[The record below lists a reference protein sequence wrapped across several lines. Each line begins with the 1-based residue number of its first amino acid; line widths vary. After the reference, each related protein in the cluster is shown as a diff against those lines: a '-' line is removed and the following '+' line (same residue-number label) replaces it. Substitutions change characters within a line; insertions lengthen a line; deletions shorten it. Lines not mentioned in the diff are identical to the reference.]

1 MDHTL
6 VIVESPTKAKTI
18 RKFLPSNYEVLAS
31 MGHVRDLPKGA
42 AEIPAAV
49 KKEKWS
55 RIGVNTTEDFEPLY
69 IVPKDKKKVVKELK
83 DALKGATQLLLATDE
98 DREGESI
105 SWHLMQ
111 ILKPK
116 IPTKRMVF
124 HEITKKAINK
134 ALDQTREI
142 DMELVQAQ
150 ETRRILD
157 RLFGY
162 ELSPLLWKKVAP
174 RLSAGRVQSV
184 SVRLLVRRERERRS
198 FKKASYW
205 GIKASLVKDNITFE
219 TKLFSLNGQRISNG
233 SDFDEQTGKLKEG
246 NKSLTIGKE
255 QVNDL
260 LKTFS
265 SEDWLVSKI
274 EKKPSTRKP
283 VPPFT
288 TSTLQQEANRKLRL
302 SARETMRCA
311 QGLYERG
318 FITYMRT
325 DSVHLSEQATR
336 AARECVSSMYGK
348 EYLSYSPRQF
358 NSTARNTQEAHEAI
372 RPAGEVF
379 KTPKETNLTGRDLSL
394 YDLIWKRTVASQMSD
409 AILDKTIVKINSNN
423 HDGIFQSEGEVI
435 KFDGFLKLYQETKDN
450 IVLDESKNNI
460 LPDFY
465 EGEEVNKIKISVT
478 QSFSK
483 APFRFSEAT
492 LVKKME
498 ELGIGRPS
506 TYAPTISTVMNRKYV
521 FKGTNDA
528 KTRQIVQ
535 YNISDEII
543 KETKTENF
551 GSNKGKLVPSEVGI
565 LVNEFLTNNFKNIVD
580 YNFTANVENEFDL
593 IANGAK
599 DWKSIINKFYEPFS
613 LVIEDVQKN
622 AKRETGERI
631 LGSDPKSGR
640 QLSVKLG
647 KYGPIAQIGKVDDEE
662 KPLFASLLPEQ
673 QISTISFED
682 AIKLFDLPVYV
693 GDHENEKVEAN
704 IGRYGPYI
712 RYNKIF
718 IPIPEGFNPF
728 TITLDKSI
736 ELIEAKKAAQKP
748 LITYKSH
755 DVTKGRGRFGPYLKW
770 NNTFINVH
778 SKYDFDSLTQQDCIE
793 LIEEKIKKDKEKI
806 LVNWESDQITIEKGR
821 WGKIY
826 VIQGKKRV
834 PLSKNIDPLKIS
846 INDAKDI
853 LKIKK

>member
-1 MDHTL
+1 MSKNL
-6 VIVESPTKAKTI
+6 VIVESPAKAKTI
-18 RKFLPSNYEVLAS
+18 EKFLGSDFKVVSSNGHIADLPSNELGIDLENNYSPKYKISTDKKDLVKKLKNQLKNVETVWLAS
-31 MGHVRDLPKGA
+31 
-42 AEIPAAV
+42 
-49 KKEKWS
+49 
-55 RIGVNTTEDFEPLY
+55 
-69 IVPKDKKKVVKELK
+69 
-83 DALKGATQLLLATDE
+83 DE
-98 DREGESI
+98 DREGEAI
-105 SWHLMQ
+105 AWHLAEN
-111 ILKPK
+111 LNLDESK
-116 IPTKRMVF
+116 TKRIVF
-124 HEITKKAINK
+124 REITENAIRSAIENPRVINK
-134 ALDQTREI
+134 S
-142 DMELVQAQ
+142 LVDAQQA
-150 ETRRILD
+150 RRVLD
-157 RLFGY
+157 RLVGY
-162 ELSPLLWKKVAP
+162 KISPILWRKVKGG
-174 RLSAGRVQSV
+174 LSAGRVQSV
-184 SVRLLVRRERERRS
+184 ALRLVAEREKEILNFVPES
-198 FKKASYW
+198 YFKTLGQFSKSDKSIFNAKYS
-205 GIKASLVKDNITFE
+205 KNI
-219 TKLFSLNGQRISNG
+219 
-233 SDFDEQTGKLKEG
+233 DEDEKFNEFLEGFINAKFTVQT
-246 NKSLTIGKE
+246 
-255 QVNDL
+255 V
-260 LKTFS
+260 
-265 SEDWLVSKI
+265 
-274 EKKPSTRKP
+274 EKKPISRKP
-283 VPPFT
+283 SAPFT
-288 TSTLQQEANRKLRL
+288 TSTLQQEASRKLGFNV
-302 SARETMRCA
+302 ARTMQAA
-311 QGLYERG
+311 QKLYEAG
-318 FITYMRT
+318 HITYMRT
-325 DSVHLSEQATR
+325 DSNNLSEFATKSI
-336 AARECVSSMYGK
+336 AEVISMNYGNQ
-348 EYLSYSPRQF
+348 YSKTRIY
-358 NSTARNTQEAHEAI
+358 STKSKNAQQAHEAV
-372 RPAGEVF
+372 RP
-379 KTPKETNLTGRDLSL
+379 TNFSNKVLNLDSDQTNL

-460 LPDFY
+460 LPDFD
-465 EGEEVNKIKISVT
+465 EGEEINKIKISVT

-521 FKGTNDA
+521 FKGTNNA

-543 KETKTENF
+543 KETKIENF

-565 LVNEFLTNNFKNIVD
+565 LVNEFLTNNFKNIID

-593 IANGAK
+593 IANGTK

-631 LGSDPKSGR
+631 LGTDPKTGR

-673 QISTISFED
+673 QISTISDED
-682 AIKLFDLPVYV
+682 ALKLFELPVYV
-693 GDHENEKVEAN
+693 GDYENEKVEAN

-712 RYNKIF
+712 RHNKIF

-728 TITLDKSI
+728 TVTLDKSI

-748 LITYKSH
+748 IITYKSH

-770 NNTFINVH
+770 NNTFINVNN
-778 SKYDFDSLTQQDCIE
+778 KYDFDSLTEQDCIE

-826 VIQGKKRV
+826 VIKGKKRV
-834 PLSKNIDPLKIS
+834 PISKNVDPLKIS
-846 INDAKDI
+846 ISDAKDI

>member
-1 MDHTL
+1 MSKNL
-6 VIVESPTKAKTI
+6 VIVESPAKAKTI
-18 RKFLPSNYEVLAS
+18 EKFLGSDFKVVSSNGHIADLPSNELGIDLENNYSPKYKISTDKKDLVKKLKNQLKNVETVWLAS
-31 MGHVRDLPKGA
+31 
-42 AEIPAAV
+42 
-49 KKEKWS
+49 
-55 RIGVNTTEDFEPLY
+55 
-69 IVPKDKKKVVKELK
+69 
-83 DALKGATQLLLATDE
+83 DE
-98 DREGESI
+98 DREGEAI
-105 SWHLMQ
+105 AWHLAEN
-111 ILKPK
+111 LNLDESK
-116 IPTKRMVF
+116 TKRIVF
-124 HEITKKAINK
+124 REITENAIRSAIENPRQINK
-134 ALDQTREI
+134 S
-142 DMELVQAQ
+142 LVDAQQA
-150 ETRRILD
+150 RRVLD
-157 RLFGY
+157 RLVGY
-162 ELSPLLWKKVAP
+162 KISPILWRKVKGG
-174 RLSAGRVQSV
+174 LSAGRVQSV
-184 SVRLLVRRERERRS
+184 ALRLVAEREKEIINFVPES
-198 FKKASYW
+198 YFKTLGQFSKS
-205 GIKASLVKDNITFE
+205 DNSIFNA
-219 TKLFSLNGQRISNG
+219 KYSKNI
-233 SDFDEQTGKLKEG
+233 DEDEKFNEFLDGFINAKFTVQT
-246 NKSLTIGKE
+246 
-255 QVNDL
+255 V
-260 LKTFS
+260 
-265 SEDWLVSKI
+265 
-274 EKKPSTRKP
+274 EKKPISRKP
-283 VPPFT
+283 SAPFT
-288 TSTLQQEANRKLRL
+288 TSTLQQEASRKLGFNV
-302 SARETMRCA
+302 ARTMQAA
-311 QGLYERG
+311 QKLYEAG
-318 FITYMRT
+318 HITYMRT
-325 DSVHLSEQATR
+325 DSNNLSEFATKSI
-336 AARECVSSMYGK
+336 AEVISMNYGNQ
-348 EYLSYSPRQF
+348 YSKTRIY
-358 NSTARNTQEAHEAI
+358 STKSKNAQQAHEAV
-372 RPAGEVF
+372 RP
-379 KTPKETNLTGRDLSL
+379 TNFSNKVLNLDSDQTNL

-460 LPDFY
+460 LPDFD
-465 EGEEVNKIKISVT
+465 EGEEINKIKISVT

-521 FKGTNDA
+521 FKGTNNA

-543 KETKTENF
+543 KETKIENF

-565 LVNEFLTNNFKNIVD
+565 LVNEFLTNNFKNIID

-593 IANGAK
+593 IANGTK

-631 LGSDPKSGR
+631 LGTDPKTGR

-673 QISTISFED
+673 QISTISVED
-682 AIKLFDLPVYV
+682 ALKLFELPVYV
-693 GDHENEKVEAN
+693 GDYENEKVEAN

-728 TITLDKSI
+728 TVTLDKSI

-748 LITYKSH
+748 IITYKSH

-770 NNTFINVH
+770 NNTFINVNN
-778 SKYDFDSLTQQDCIE
+778 KYDFDSLTEQDCIE

-826 VIQGKKRV
+826 VIKGKKRV
-834 PLSKNIDPLKIS
+834 PISKNVDPLKIS